1 MKLKSSL
8 SQSIIPNQPS
18 LQFLGVSQCNLMMKT
33 WMYLLYPLL
42 QVRWNQHSVHYVFKY
57 FIFVWQH
64 IMAMARRLCMLV
76 LLVLFVMSLADA
88 YVIYR
93 RYYAPRYYRS
103 YAPRPIIY
111 TDDLDD
117 IDPVYVIKGK
127 PIFFF
132 SPTNINNWPV
142 KGSGSHYQIIYC

>member
-1 MKLKSSL
+1 MGKAFNDFQFKAEKDLRSASEGEPRELWNILNNLNKSTSKRDEIDL
-8 SQSIIPNQPS
+8 DNLYEYFKNLNIDKHPDDDDDEFILPNCDDD
-18 LQFLGVSQCNLMMKT
+18 F
-33 WMYLLYPLL
+33 
-42 QVRWNQHSVHYVFKY
+42 
-57 FIFVWQH
+57 H

-117 IDPVYVIKGK
+117 LDPVYVIKG
-127 PIFFF
+127 
-132 SPTNINNWPV
+132 
-142 KGSGSHYQIIYC
+142 